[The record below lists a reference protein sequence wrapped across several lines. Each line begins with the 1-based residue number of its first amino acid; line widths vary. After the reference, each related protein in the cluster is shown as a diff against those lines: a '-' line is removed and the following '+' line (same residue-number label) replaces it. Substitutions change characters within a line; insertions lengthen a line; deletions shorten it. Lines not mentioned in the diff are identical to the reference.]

1 MGLDPAIFRALI
13 ERCPMVTYVCDAE
26 RAITY
31 ISPQVE
37 DWTGLPAH
45 LWTDNAKFWY
55 STVHPD
61 DLERVKRAVDSG
73 GLLDVEYRMAGRG
86 GTWRRVWEQGVSRPG
101 DDGSQGV
108 VLDITA
114 LREAQDA
121 LQATQDRLSVM
132 VNAAPVILFATDPA
146 GTITVSEGK
155 ALEGLGLA
163 PGEMVGTSIF
173 DYSDLPEVSESAR
186 RALAGE
192 SFESRLQ
199 LGEITYDCSWRGLAD
214 GSMIG
219 IAIDVSARHRS
230 EERLAH
236 LAFHDPL
243 TGLPN
248 RATVEEQLE
257 RELARAVRED
267 GTVAVLY
274 VDLDQFK
281 LVNDSLGHAAGDRVL
296 VEVADR
302 IRALTRGGDLLARMG
317 GDEFLLL
324 CPGLAAAESGATASR
339 ILDSLNASLVIDG
352 AEFQVGASIGIAVG
366 PHDGRTA
373 AELFKRA
380 DAAMYQAKR
389 AGRDSFALYSDDAGE
404 SRRRL
409 TLTAR
414 LRRALAEDQLVLHY
428 QPVHDLPTGALNGV
442 EALVRWQDPERGLV
456 PPGEFLPHAEQTGLI
471 RHIGDWV
478 LEHACRQAAEWTL
491 LGLLP
496 RMAFNASPRELCD
509 ERYVDRVADALA
521 RHGLDPGGLLIE
533 VSESAMHES
542 ARATGVIQRLHEL
555 GVVLALDDFGT
566 EHSSLS
572 RLLELPVQV
581 LKVDRSFLCGAPED
595 AAGATIV
602 RAIATLG
609 AGLGMDVVA
618 EGIET
623 EEQLRFARAA
633 GCGFG
638 QGYLFARPL
647 PAAEVTPLL
656 TSSLARSRRAAPAR
670 ALSPAAWPR

>member
-1 MGLDPAIFRALI
+1 MGPDPGIFRALI
-13 ERCPMVTYVCDAE
+13 ERCPMVTYVADAAG
-26 RAITY
+26 AITY

-37 DWTGLPAH
+37 DWTGLPAR
-45 LWTDNAKFWY
+45 LWTDDPKFWY

-61 DLERVKRAVDSG
+61 DFERVKRVVDSG
-73 GLLDVEYRMAGRG
+73 RLLDVEYRMVGRDG
-86 GTWRRVWEQGVSRPG
+86 AWLWVWEQEVSRPG
-101 DDGSQGV
+101 EDGSQGV

-114 LREAQDA
+114 LREAQEA
-121 LQATQDRLSVM
+121 LQATQDRLGAM
-132 VNAAPVILFATDPA
+132 VNAAPVILFATDSA

-155 ALEGLGLA
+155 ALESLGLA

-173 DYSDLPEVSESAR
+173 DYTGMPEVPGYAR

-199 LGEITYDCSWRGLAD
+199 LGESTYDCSWRGLSD

-257 RELARAVRED
+257 RELERAVRED
-267 GTVAVLY
+267 RTVAVLY

-296 VEVADR
+296 VEVAER
-302 IRALTRGGDLLARMG
+302 IRGVTRGGDLLARMG

-324 CPGLAAAESGATASR
+324 CPGLAAAESGAAASR
-339 ILDSLNASLVIDG
+339 ILDSLDALLVVDG

-366 PHDGRTA
+366 PRDGRTA
-373 AELFKRA
+373 AELFKNA

-414 LRRALAEDQLVLHY
+414 LRRALAEEQLVLHY
-428 QPVHDLPTGALNGV
+428 QPVHDLPTGALRGV
-442 EALVRWQDPERGLV
+442 EALVRWQDPECGLV
-456 PPGEFLPHAEQTGLI
+456 PPAEFLPHAEETGLI
-471 RHIGDWV
+471 VHIGNWV
-478 LEHACRQAAEWTL
+478 LEHACRQAAEWGR

-521 RHGLDPGGLLIE
+521 RHGLDPGRLLIE

-542 ARATGVIQRLHEL
+542 ARATGVIERLHEL

-581 LKVDRSFLCGAPED
+581 LKVDRSFLCGAPDD

-623 EEQLRFARAA
+623 DEQLRVARAA

-670 ALSPAAWPR
+670 ALSPAASPR